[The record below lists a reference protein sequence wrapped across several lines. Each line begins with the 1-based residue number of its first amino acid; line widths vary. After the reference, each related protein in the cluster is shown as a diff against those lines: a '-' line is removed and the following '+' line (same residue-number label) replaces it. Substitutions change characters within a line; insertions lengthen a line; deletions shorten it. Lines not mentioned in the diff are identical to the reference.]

1 MNVDEAKRIA
11 AEVIDRNRDLLL
23 EVSHSIHAHPEEN
36 FAEHHAHDL
45 LTSTLGEQGFAV
57 ERGAFDIPTAFDAST
72 GTDGPQIAVFCEY
85 DALPGIGHACGHNI
99 IAAAGLGAAL
109 GAAAVAE
116 SLGGRLRVLGSPAEE
131 GGGGKV
137 FVIERGALDEV
148 AAAMMIHPA
157 DVELRWMTAIAIQQL
172 SVTWTGRAAHAAAH
186 PWDGRN
192 ALDAAVLGYMNVAA
206 LRQHI
211 RPEERIHGIFTD
223 GGDKP
228 NIVPATAAMHWFVRA
243 GDISRLEE
251 LKPRVLAAL
260 TAGADATGCSISHE
274 WIEPAYADLV
284 RNPPLEDLYV
294 ANSVALGR
302 RPVEPRTELA
312 VVGSTDMG
320 NVSHV
325 VPSIHPMV
333 AVAPRGIG
341 IHTPGFTECAASAE
355 GDAGVLDGA
364 KAMAF
369 TIVDLWGSPGAL
381 EAVTEAFAAARR

>member
-1 MNVDEAKRIA
+1 MDATEAKSIVA
-11 AEVIDRNRDLLL
+11 DVIDQHHDLLID
-23 EVSHSIHAHPEEN
+23 VSHSIHAHPEEN
-36 FAEHHAHDL
+36 FAEHHAHRL
-45 LTSTLGEQGFAV
+45 LTSTLADQGFDV
-57 ERGAFDIPTAFDAST
+57 SPGAFEIPTAFDATFGRS
-72 GTDGPQIAVFCEY
+72 GPRVAVFCEY

-116 SLGGRLRVLGSPAEE
+116 PLEGRLRVLGSPAEE

-137 FVIERGALDEV
+137 FMIERGALDDV
-148 AAAMMIHPA
+148 IAAMMIHPA
-157 DVELRWMTAIAIQQL
+157 DVDLRWMTAIAIQQL
-172 SVTWTGRAAHAAAH
+172 TITWTGQAAHAAAH

-211 RPEERIHGIFTD
+211 RPDERVHGVFTD

-228 NIVPATAAMHWFVRA
+228 NIVPASASMHWFIRA
-243 GDISRLEE
+243 ADMERLAE

-260 TAGADATGCSISHE
+260 TAGAEATGCTVEHE
-274 WIEPAYADLV
+274 WIEPAYADLR
-284 RNPPLEDLYV
+284 RNRPFEDLY
-294 ANSVALGR
+294 ADNSERLGR
-302 RPVEPRTELA
+302 TLLEPDVDIA

-320 NVSHV
+320 NVSQI

-341 IHTPGFTECAASAE
+341 IHTPGFADCAASAA
-355 GDAGVLDGA
+355 GDLGVIDGA

-369 TIVDLWGSPGAL
+369 TVVDLWSS
-381 EAVTEAFAAARR
+381 AAARDGVGAAFEDTRR

>member
-1 MNVDEAKRIA
+1 MDSNVAKRA
-11 AEVIDRNRDLLL
+11 VTDAIDAHRELLL
-23 EVSHSIHAHPEEN
+23 EVSHDIHAHPEEN

-45 LTSTLGEQGFAV
+45 LTTALADEGFEV
-57 ERGAFDIPTAFDAST
+57 TRGAFDIPTAFEATWGT
-72 GTDGPQIAVFCEY
+72 GGPLVAVFCEY
-85 DALPGIGHACGHNI
+85 DALPSIGHACGHNI

-109 GAAAVAE
+109 GAATVAD

-137 FVIERGALDEV
+137 FMIERGALDGV
-148 AAAMMIHPA
+148 DAAMMIHPA
-157 DVELRWMTAIAIQQL
+157 DVDLRWMTAIAIQQL
-172 SVTWTGRAAHAAAH
+172 TITWTGRAAHAAAH

-211 RPEERIHGIFTD
+211 RPDERVHGIFTD

-228 NIVPATAAMHWFVRA
+228 NIVPASASMHWFVRA
-243 GDISRLEE
+243 ADMDRLEL

-260 TAGADATGCSISHE
+260 TAGGEATGCDVTHE
-274 WIEPAYADLV
+274 WLEPAYADLR
-284 RNPPLEDLYV
+284 RNRPFEDLY
-294 ANSVALGR
+294 ATNSAALGR
-302 RPVEPRTELA
+302 PVVEPGEDGD

-320 NVSHV
+320 NVSQV

-341 IHTPGFTECAASAE
+341 IHTPGFTECAASPE
-355 GDAGVLDGA
+355 GDQGVLDGA
-364 KAMAF
+364 KAMAH
-369 TIVDLWGSPGAL
+369 TIVDLWSSPEAL
-381 EAVTEAFAAARR
+381 DAVTTAFRGSD

>member
-1 MNVDEAKRIA
+1 MDATEAKTIVA
-11 AEVIDRNRDLLL
+11 DVIDQHHDLLID
-23 EVSHSIHAHPEEN
+23 VSHSIHAHPEEN
-36 FAEHHAHDL
+36 FSEHHAHRL
-45 LTSTLGEQGFAV
+45 LTSTLTDLGFAV
-57 ERGAFDIPTAFDAST
+57 SPGAFEIPTAFDATFGRS
-72 GTDGPQIAVFCEY
+72 GPRVAVFCEY

-116 SLGGRLRVLGSPAEE
+116 PLEGRLRVLGSPAEE

-137 FVIERGALDEV
+137 FMIERGALDDV
-148 AAAMMIHPA
+148 VAAMMIHPA
-157 DVELRWMTAIAIQQL
+157 DVDLRWMTAIAIQQL
-172 SVTWTGRAAHAAAH
+172 RITWTGQAAHAAAH

-211 RPEERIHGIFTD
+211 RPDERVHGVFTD

-228 NIVPATAAMHWFVRA
+228 NIVPASASMHWFIRA
-243 GDISRLEE
+243 ADMERLAE

-260 TAGADATGCSISHE
+260 TAGAEATGCSVEHE
-274 WIEPAYADLV
+274 WIEPAYADLR
-284 RNPPLEDLYV
+284 RNRPFEDLY
-294 ANSVALGR
+294 ADNSERLGR
-302 RPVEPRTELA
+302 TPLEPDGDIA

-320 NVSHV
+320 NVSQI

-341 IHTPGFTECAASAE
+341 IHTPGFADCAASAA
-355 GDAGVLDGA
+355 GDLGVIDGA

-369 TIVDLWGSPGAL
+369 TVVDLWSS
-381 EAVTEAFAAARR
+381 AAARDGVCAAFEDARR